1 MGNRAVPESSE
12 SGVSREWREVKERLG
27 RFRRSADLFFG
38 QSALGAEQVLER
50 VSQHFQCDLERL
62 KERGI
67 RNGLLRRR
75 AVTLCWYHE
84 KRALK
89 DFSCALVTFKEMR
102 GSQ

>member
-1 MGNRAVPESSE
+1 VNGAKLRSVWDGFA
-12 SGVSREWREVKERLG
+12 GRLT
-27 RFRRSADLFFG
+27 FFLDE
-38 QSALGAEQVLER
+38 SALGAEQVLER
-50 VSQHFQCDLERL
+50 VSQHFQCDLER
-62 KERGI
+62 RGI

-89 DFSCALVTFKEMR
+89 KDFSCALVTFKEMR